1 MTQQLESRKYRGRFA
16 PTPSGLMHFGSLV
29 AAVGSYLDARSYQG
43 EWLVRIEDVDQPRV
57 KTGISE
63 KLLSTLEFMGMYWDG
78 PVIYQS
84 QRYSR
89 YQEALHFLKT
99 LDLVYP
105 CSCSRKEIADSAI
118 TGLDG
123 IVYPGNCRNGFPPEH
138 DQRFKAL
145 RLKTN
150 SDRIEFQDRLRGKIH
165 QSIEKEIGDFVLRRS
180 DGIYTYQLA
189 VVIDDAW
196 QGITDIVRGADLLN
210 STPRQ
215 IFLQRLFGY
224 PEPSYL
230 HLPVVTNLQGE
241 KLSKQTLAQPIN
253 TDNPLSQL
261 IAAIDFLGQLPPRE
275 LIEGNLTS
283 FWTWAIENWSV
294 PKIPRIT
301 HSPYINFLE
310 RFSE

>member
-1 MTQQLESRKYRGRFA
+1 MNQQLESRKYRGRFA

-29 AAVGSYLDARSYQG
+29 AAVGSYLDARSHHG
-43 EWLVRIEDVDQPRV
+43 EWFVRIEDVDQPRV

-84 QRYSR
+84 QRYSS
-89 YQEALHFLKT
+89 YQEALGFLKT

-118 TGLDG
+118 MGLEG
-123 IVYPGNCRNGFPPEH
+123 IVYPGSCRTGIPPEH
-138 DQRFKAL
+138 DQRPQAL
-145 RLKTN
+145 RIKTN
-150 SDRIEFQDRLRGKIH
+150 PDRIEFQDRLQGKIY
-165 QSIEKEIGDFVLRRS
+165 QSIEKEIGDFVLKRS

-196 QGITDIVRGADLLN
+196 QGITDVVRGADLLN

-224 PEPSYL
+224 PELNYL

-253 TDNPLSQL
+253 ASNPLSQL
-261 IAAIDFLGQLPPRE
+261 IAAIDFLGQSPPRE

-294 PKIPRIT
+294 TKIPRIM

-310 RFSE
+310 KFSE